1 MRANKLLVKKPRRN
15 KVYVMNKQIARDRRG
30 LKAKALIRKSGRTRL
45 VVYRSGIHIYSQIVQ
60 SDTLGD
66 KVLVVSS
73 TVDKELR
80 ASLSGKCK
88 IEQSNLVGK
97 LLGKRASEQG
107 ITQVAFDRAGYRY
120 HGRVKALAE
129 GAREAGLDF

>member
-1 MRANKLLVKKPRRN
+1 
-15 KVYVMNKQIARDRRG
+15 MNKQNSRNRRG
-30 LKAKALIRKSGRTRL
+30 LKAKALIRKSGRPRL
-45 VVYRSGIHIYSQIVQ
+45 VVYRSGIHIYSQIVKADQ
-60 SDTLGD
+60 LGD
-66 KVLVVSS
+66 VVLVVSS
-73 TVDKELR
+73 TIDKELR

-88 IEQSNLVGK
+88 IEQATLVGK

-107 ITQVAFDRAGYRY
+107 ITQVAFDRAGYKY

>member
-1 MRANKLLVKKPRRN
+1 
-15 KVYVMNKQIARDRRG
+15 MNKHNSRNRRG
-30 LKAKALIRKSGRTRL
+30 LKAKALIRKSGRARL
-45 VVYRSGIHIYSQIVQ
+45 VVYRSGTHIYSQIIQ
-60 SDTLGD
+60 ADTLGD

-73 TVDKELR
+73 TIDKELR

-88 IEQSNLVGK
+88 VDQAALVGA
-97 LLGKRASEQG
+97 LLGKRAKDKG
-107 ITQVAFDRAGYRY
+107 ITEVAFDRAGYKY

>member
-1 MRANKLLVKKPRRN
+1 
-15 KVYVMNKQIARDRRG
+15 MNKQNSRERRG
-30 LKAKALIRKSGRTRL
+30 LKAKALIRKSGRARL
-45 VVYRSGIHIYSQIVQ
+45 VVYRSGTHIYTQIIKAEQ
-60 SDTLGD
+60 LGD
-66 KVLVVSS
+66 KVLVVCSS
-73 TVDKELR
+73 IDKELR

-88 IEQSNLVGK
+88 IEQATLVGK

-107 ITQVAFDRAGYRY
+107 ITQVAFDRAGYKY